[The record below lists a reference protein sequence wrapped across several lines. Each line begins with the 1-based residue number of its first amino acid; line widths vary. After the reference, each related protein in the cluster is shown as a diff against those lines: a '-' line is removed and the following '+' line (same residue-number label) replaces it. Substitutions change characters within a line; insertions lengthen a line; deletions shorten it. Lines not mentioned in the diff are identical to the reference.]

1 MMAAENEKA
10 HSMKAAREV
19 SRAMSSKWGAMKET
33 AAAAR
38 QDREKAID
46 NTIDG
51 RSLRATGRNAQ
62 FNFRARPTL
71 RDEAMTVAKAQGL
84 SLAEFMEKIIQ
95 NAIDEH
101 NRGAG

>member
-1 MMAAENEKA
+1 MMAAENERA
-10 HSMKAAREV
+10 HSMKDARRAT
-19 SRAMSSKWGAMKET
+19 RAMSSAWGAMKES

-51 RSLRATGRNAQ
+51 RSLRSTGRNAQ
-62 FNFRARPTL
+62 FNFRARPNL
-71 RDEAMTVAKAQGL
+71 RDEAMAVAKAQGL
-84 SLAEFMEKIIQ
+84 SLAEFMEKVIQ
-95 NAIDEH
+95 SAIDEH